1 MKLYQYVKILYVQPN
16 CSMLPSV
23 LGLCVRPPTCRTVAR
38 TSAARAV
45 AAQLLRQDPSDCV
58 LCSSLGL

>member
-23 LGLCVRPPTCRTVAR
+23 LGLCAPSFLQDRYADECGVSRGRAA
-38 TSAARAV
+38 AARRPV
-45 AAQLLRQDPSDCV
+45 R
-58 LCSSLGL
+58 LCPV